1 MDEGESEGVKVSGRG
16 EREREREM
24 VMEGRGTHTR
34 RGDGGRRELE
44 RIVERN
50 MATHGVKNNLS
61 NYEERLHAFLSGMFY
76 CTPPHIYISCIY
88 LDAVIYCL

>member
-1 MDEGESEGVKVSGRG
+1 MSERG
-16 EREREREM
+16 ERERD
-24 VMEGRGTHTR
+24 
-34 RGDGGRRELE
+34 GDGGRRELE

-76 CTPPHIYISCIY
+76 CTPPPHIYISRIY